1 MSSQEAHGLI
11 GLGVAVL
18 REEGR
23 WRVLG
28 LSPKVF
34 TSLQEAERELRELRS
49 TGASFGLINVDDE
62 FFVVVRPGPGG
73 SRLLLSDATAALDYD
88 LAADV
93 LDALHVEI
101 PDPDE
106 LDDDEEPWAEGDFTI
121 LEDLGLPESVLGLI
135 VSESDELYADEQLA
149 ALARQLG
156 FEEELADFER
166 ESAKSDG
173 NRRT

>member
-1 MSSQEAHGLI
+1 MSSQHAKGPVGLA
-11 GLGVAVL
+11 VAVV

-28 LSPKVF
+28 LSPKVL
-34 TSLQEAERELRELRS
+34 TSLEQAERELRELRS
-49 TGASFGLINVDDE
+49 TSAVFGLINVDDE
-62 FFVVVRPGPGG
+62 FFVIVRPGPGS

-93 LDALHVEI
+93 LDELHVEI

-106 LDDDEEPWAEGDFTI
+106 LDDDEEPWAEGDFGI

-156 FEEELADFER
+156 FEEELEKADQR
-166 ESAKSDG
+166 PRG
-173 NRRT
+173 